1 MKKIKLKNGNLKSY
15 FDTVE
20 ELKKYPTMEE
30 YKAGYRKLR
39 DDDAYAY
46 EINNYRSVHT
56 ELRRLD
62 KKRKSLIEG
71 FIIELNPISSSTAR
85 TAAKSSGN
93 FDVLHERMLY
103 SKTLSEKSDD
113 EIVALVIKKRT
124 EAALELKRSV
134 KQSLQELSDIS
145 SMYEMSHKKRN
156 KPCF

>member
-1 MKKIKLKNGNLKSY
+1 MKKIKLKNGNLTSY
-15 FDTVE
+15 FNVVE

-30 YKAGYRKLR
+30 YRAGYQKLR
-39 DDDAYAY
+39 DSDAYAY
-46 EINNYRSVHT
+46 EINNYRSSHT

-71 FIIELNPISSSTAR
+71 FIIELNPISSSTAQ

-134 KQSLQELSDIS
+134 EQSLQELSDIA
-145 SMYEMSHKKRN
+145 SMYEMSHKKSK
-156 KPCF
+156 KPGF